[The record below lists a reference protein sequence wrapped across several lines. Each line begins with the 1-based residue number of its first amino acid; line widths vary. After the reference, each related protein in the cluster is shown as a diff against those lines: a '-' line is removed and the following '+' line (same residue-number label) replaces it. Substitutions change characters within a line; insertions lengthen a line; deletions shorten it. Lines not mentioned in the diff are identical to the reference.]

1 MFHNKFERKEI
12 DMAKVKNFRKS
23 FSSDSASLLGD
34 VMEFIDSSLTSLG
47 INKKLI
53 QKTELIS
60 EEMITE
66 LAKHAASGSALKV
79 QVVKR
84 LGDTSVNLSMRG
96 DAFEPYSDDESINE
110 DASVGVIRSVLLRS
124 YGENF
129 KYRNKN
135 NVNLVRIV
143 ADQSHQKI
151 NNSALYALVLGLIF
165 GIIARNLFPQSV
177 NEVLSG
183 YILDPAKTLFMHAI
197 KIIVAPVV
205 FFSIV
210 SCFSQFGSLSD
221 VGKLGSKVV
230 GMYLLTTV
238 IAVIVG
244 LSVFHIVQPGEF
256 GFALTSDLSA
266 QAVDVNTSVDT
277 SIMSTVLN
285 IVPSNFLSPFLESDT
300 LQLIFL
306 AILCGLSVGS
316 IGQYSTMLKEL
327 FEALNS
333 LFLSITTMI
342 AKFIPIAGFVSIA
355 LLIINLSIDN
365 LFAILSA
372 ALSHLLAIAI
382 MMCMYGLLVLLMGR
396 VNPIQFFKN
405 NREGMITSL
414 TLSSSSASVP
424 TNMRICTDKMGISPV
439 VANFSIPLGATINM
453 DGTCIYLSVF
463 GLFMAKAYG
472 IPISLPTMISLCF
485 TIVLLSLGAP
495 GVPGCAL
502 ICLGVILETLNI
514 PMEALGLVI
523 AINPILDM
531 FDTMNNTTGDVAAAL
546 IVARSEKMLDIEK
559 FNS

>member
-1 MFHNKFERKEI
+1 MFHNNIERKEI
-12 DMAKVKNFRKS
+12 HMAKIKNFRKS
-23 FSSDSASLLGD
+23 FSGDSTSLLGD

-47 INKKLI
+47 LNKKTI
-53 QKTELIS
+53 QKAELIS
-60 EEMITE
+60 EEMIQD
-66 LAKHAASGSALKV
+66 LAKHAFPGSALKV
-79 QVVKR
+79 QVIKR
-84 LGDTSVNLSMRG
+84 FGETSVHLSMNG
-96 DAFEPYSDDESINE
+96 QAFEPYSDSESIDE

-143 ADQSHQKI
+143 ADQSAQKL
-151 NNSALYALVLGLIF
+151 NNSALYALALGLIF
-165 GIIARNLFPQSV
+165 GLLARNLFPQSV
-177 NEVLSG
+177 NEALCG
-183 YILDPAKTLFMHAI
+183 YLLDPIKTLFMHAI

-221 VGKLGSKVV
+221 IGKLGSKVI

-238 IAVIVG
+238 IAVFVG
-244 LSVFHIVQPGEF
+244 LSVFNIIQPGEF
-256 GFALTSDLSA
+256 GFALTSGVAS
-266 QAVDVNTSVDT
+266 QEVNINTDVDT
-277 SIMSTVLN
+277 SIMSTVMN

-306 AILCGLSVGS
+306 AILCGLAVGT
-316 IGQYSTMLKEL
+316 IGQYAAMLKEL
-327 FEALNS
+327 FDALNS

-342 AKFIPIAGFVSIA
+342 AKFIPVAGFVSIA
-355 LLIINLSIDN
+355 MLIINLSVEN
-365 LFAILSA
+365 LMAILSA
-372 ALSHLLAIAI
+372 AVSHFLAICI
-382 MMCMYGLLVLLMGR
+382 MICIYGLLVLVLGR
-396 VNPIQFFKN
+396 LNPIKFFKN
-405 NREGMITSL
+405 DREGMITAF

-453 DGTCIYLSVF
+453 DGVCIYLTVF

-472 IPISLPTMISLCF
+472 IPVSLPSLISLCF

-502 ICLGVILETLNI
+502 ICLGVVLETLNI
-514 PMEALGLVI
+514 PMEALGLII
-523 AINPILDM
+523 AVNPILDM
-531 FDTMNNTTGDVAAAL
+531 FDTVNNTTGDVAAAV
-546 IVARSEKMLDIEK
+546 IVARSEKMLDVEK

>member
-1 MFHNKFERKEI
+1 
-12 DMAKVKNFRKS
+12 MANIKNFRKS
-23 FSSDSASLLGD
+23 FSGDSASLLKD
-34 VMEFIDSSLTSLG
+34 VMEFIDTSLTSLG

-53 QKTELIS
+53 QKTELIA
-60 EEMITE
+60 EEMIQD
-66 LAKHAASGSALKV
+66 LSKHAFPGAALKV

-84 LGDTSVNLSMRG
+84 LGDTSVNLAMNG
-96 DAFEPYSDDESINE
+96 QAFEPYSDSESIDE

-143 ADQSHQKI
+143 ADQAAQKL

-165 GIIARNLFPQSV
+165 GILARNLFPQPV
-177 NEVLSG
+177 NELLCG
-183 YILDPAKTLFMHAI
+183 YILDPIKTVFMHAI

-221 VGKLGSKVV
+221 VGKLGVKVV

-238 IAVIVG
+238 IAVFVG
-244 LSVFHIVQPGEF
+244 LSVFNIAQPGEF
-256 GFALTSDLSA
+256 GFALSSDLSG
-266 QAVDVNTSVDT
+266 QAVNVDTSVDT
-277 SIMSTVLN
+277 SILSTILN

-306 AILCGLSVGS
+306 AILCGLSVGT
-316 IGQYSTMLKEL
+316 IGQYSAMLKEL
-327 FEALNS
+327 FDALNS

-342 AKFIPIAGFVSIA
+342 TKFIPIVGFVSIA
-355 LLIINLSIDN
+355 LLIINLSVEN
-365 LFAILSA
+365 LMAILSA
-372 ALSHLLAIAI
+372 AVSHCLAICI
-382 MMCMYGLLVLLMGR
+382 MICIYGLLILVLGR
-396 VNPIQFFKN
+396 LNPIKFFKN
-405 NREGMITSL
+405 DREGMITAF

-453 DGTCIYLSVF
+453 DGVCIYLTVF

-472 IPISLPTMISLCF
+472 IPISLPSLISLCF

-502 ICLGVILETLNI
+502 ICLGVVLETLNI
-514 PMEALGLVI
+514 PMEALGLII
-523 AINPILDM
+523 AVNPILDM
-531 FDTMNNTTGDVAAAL
+531 FDTVNNTTGDVAAAV
-546 IVARSEKMLDIEK
+546 IVARSEKMLDVEK

>member
-1 MFHNKFERKEI
+1 
-12 DMAKVKNFRKS
+12 MAKIKNFRKS
-23 FSSDSASLLGD
+23 FSSDSASLLKD
-34 VMEFIDSSLTSLG
+34 VMEFIDTSLTSLG

-53 QKTELIS
+53 QKTELIA
-60 EEMITE
+60 EEMIQD
-66 LAKHAASGSALKV
+66 LSKHAFKGAALKV
-79 QVVKR
+79 QVLRR
-84 LGDTSVNLSMRG
+84 LGETSVNLSMNG
-96 DAFEPYSDDESINE
+96 QAFEPYSGGESIDE

-143 ADQSHQKI
+143 ADQAAQKL

-165 GIIARNLFPQSV
+165 GILARNLFPQPV
-177 NEVLSG
+177 NELLCG
-183 YILDPAKTLFMHAI
+183 YILDPIKTVFMHAI

-221 VGKLGSKVV
+221 VGKLGVKVV

-238 IAVIVG
+238 IAVFVG
-244 LSVFHIVQPGEF
+244 LSVFNIAQPGEF
-256 GFALTSDLSA
+256 GFALSSDLSG
-266 QAVDVNTSVDT
+266 QAVNVDTSVDT
-277 SIMSTVLN
+277 SILSTVLN

-306 AILCGLSVGS
+306 AILCGLSVGT
-316 IGQYSTMLKEL
+316 IGQYSAMLKEL
-327 FEALNS
+327 FDALNS

-342 AKFIPIAGFVSIA
+342 TKFIPIVGFVSIA

-365 LFAILSA
+365 LMAILSA
-372 ALSHLLAIAI
+372 ALSHCLAICI
-382 MMCMYGLLVLLMGR
+382 MICIYGLLVLVLGR
-396 VNPIQFFKN
+396 LNPIKFFKN
-405 NREGMITSL
+405 DREGMITAF

-453 DGTCIYLSVF
+453 DGVCIYLTVF

-472 IPISLPTMISLCF
+472 IPISLPSLISLCF

-502 ICLGVILETLNI
+502 ICLGVVLETLNI
-514 PMEALGLVI
+514 PMEALGLII
-523 AINPILDM
+523 AVNPILDM
-531 FDTMNNTTGDVAAAL
+531 FDTVNNTTGDVAAAV
-546 IVARSEKMLDIEK
+546 IVARSEKMLDVEK

>member
-1 MFHNKFERKEI
+1 MFHNSIKGKEI
-12 DMAKVKNFRKS
+12 DMAKIKNFSKS
-23 FSSDSASLLGD
+23 FSGDSTSLLGD
-34 VMEFIDSSLTSLG
+34 VMEFINSSLTSLG
-47 INKKLI
+47 LNKKTI
-53 QKTELIS
+53 QKAELIS
-60 EEMITE
+60 EEIIQE
-66 LAKHAASGSALKV
+66 LAKHSFSGSALKV

-84 LGDTSVNLSMRG
+84 LGETSVNLSMNG
-96 DAFEPYSDDESINE
+96 QAFEPYSDGESIDE

-151 NNSALYALVLGLIF
+151 NNTALYALALGLIF
-165 GIIARNLFPQSV
+165 GILARNLFPQSV
-177 NEVLSG
+177 NAALCG
-183 YILDPAKTLFMHAI
+183 YLLDPIKTLFMHAI

-221 VGKLGSKVV
+221 IGKLGSKVI

-238 IAVIVG
+238 IAVCVG
-244 LSVFHIVQPGEF
+244 LTVFHVMQPGEF
-256 GFALTSDLSA
+256 GFALTSGVAS
-266 QAVDVNTSVDT
+266 QEVTVNTDVDT

-306 AILCGLSVGS
+306 AILCGLAVGT
-316 IGQYSTMLKEL
+316 IGQYAAMLKEL
-327 FEALNS
+327 FDALNS

-342 AKFIPIAGFVSIA
+342 AKFIPVAGFVSIA
-355 LLIINLSIDN
+355 MLIINLSVEN
-365 LFAILSA
+365 LMAILSA
-372 ALSHLLAIAI
+372 AVAHCLAICV
-382 MMCMYGLLVLLMGR
+382 MLCVYGLLVLILGKL
-396 VNPIQFFKN
+396 NPIKFYRN
-405 NREGMITSL
+405 NKEGMITSL

-424 TNMRICTDKMGISPV
+424 TNMRVCTDKMGVSPM

-453 DGTCIYLSVF
+453 DGVCIYLTVF

-472 IPISLPTMISLCF
+472 VPISLPSLISLCF

-502 ICLGVILETLNI
+502 ICLGVVLETLNI
-514 PMEALGLVI
+514 PMEALGLII
-523 AINPILDM
+523 AVNPILDM
-531 FDTMNNTTGDVAAAL
+531 FDTMNNTTGDVAAAV
-546 IVARSEKMLDIEK
+546 IVARSEKMLDVEK
-559 FNS
+559 YNS

>member
-1 MFHNKFERKEI
+1 
-12 DMAKVKNFRKS
+12 MAKIKNFKKS
-23 FSSDSASLLGD
+23 FSGDSASLLKD
-34 VMEFIDSSLTSLG
+34 VMEFIDTSLTSLG

-53 QKTELIS
+53 QKTELIA
-60 EEMITE
+60 EEMIQD
-66 LAKHAASGSALKV
+66 LSKHAFKGAALKV

-84 LGDTSVNLSMRG
+84 LGDTSVNLAMNG
-96 DAFEPYSDDESINE
+96 QAFEPYSDNESIDE

-143 ADQSHQKI
+143 ADQAAQKL

-165 GIIARNLFPQSV
+165 GILARNLFPQPV
-177 NEVLSG
+177 NELLCG
-183 YILDPAKTLFMHAI
+183 YILDPIKTVFMHAI

-221 VGKLGSKVV
+221 VGKLGAKVV

-238 IAVIVG
+238 IAVFVG
-244 LSVFHIVQPGEF
+244 LSVFNIAQPGEF
-256 GFALTSDLSA
+256 GFALSSDLSG
-266 QAVDVNTSVDT
+266 QAVNVDTSVNTS
-277 SIMSTVLN
+277 ILSTVLN

-306 AILCGLSVGS
+306 AILCGLSVGT
-316 IGQYSTMLKEL
+316 IGQYSAMLKEL
-327 FEALNS
+327 FDALNS

-342 AKFIPIAGFVSIA
+342 TKFIPIVGFVSIA
-355 LLIINLSIDN
+355 LLIINLSVEN
-365 LFAILSA
+365 LMAILSA
-372 ALSHLLAIAI
+372 AVSHCLAICI
-382 MMCMYGLLVLLMGR
+382 MLCIYGLLILVLGR
-396 VNPIQFFKN
+396 LNPIKFFKN
-405 NREGMITSL
+405 DREGMITAF

-453 DGTCIYLSVF
+453 DGVCIYLTVF

-472 IPISLPTMISLCF
+472 IPISLPSLISLCF
-485 TIVLLSLGAP
+485 TIILLSLGAP

-502 ICLGVILETLNI
+502 ICLGVVLETLNI
-514 PMEALGLVI
+514 PMEALGLII
-523 AINPILDM
+523 AVNPILDM
-531 FDTMNNTTGDVAAAL
+531 FDTVNNTTGDVAAAV
-546 IVARSEKMLDIEK
+546 IVARSEKMLDVEK

>member
-1 MFHNKFERKEI
+1 MFHNNIERKEI
-12 DMAKVKNFRKS
+12 HMAKIKNFRKS
-23 FSSDSASLLGD
+23 FSGDSTSLLGD

-151 NNSALYALVLGLIF
+151 NNSALYALVLGLLF

-230 GMYLLTTV
+230 GMYLLTTA

-256 GFALTSDLSA
+256 GFALTSDLST

-327 FEALNS
+327 FDALNS

-396 VNPIQFFKN
+396 VNPIKFFKN
-405 NREGMITSL
+405 NKEGMITSL

-472 IPISLPTMISLCF
+472 IPINLPTMISLCF

>member
-1 MFHNKFERKEI
+1 
-12 DMAKVKNFRKS
+12 MAKLKNFRKS
-23 FSSDSASLLGD
+23 FSGDSTSLLED

-47 INKKLI
+47 TNKKLI
-53 QKTELIS
+53 QKTELIT
-60 EEMITE
+60 EEMIAG
-66 LAKHAASGSALKV
+66 LSKHAFPGSILKV
-79 QVVKR
+79 QVAKR
-84 LGDTSVNLSMRG
+84 LGDTSVNLSMKG
-96 DAFEPYSDDESINE
+96 HAFEPYSDDESIDE
-110 DASVGVIRSVLLRS
+110 DSSIGVIRSVLLRS

-143 ADQSHQKI
+143 ADQSEQKL
-151 NNSALYALVLGLIF
+151 NNSALYALALGLIF
-165 GIIARNLFPQSV
+165 GLIARMFFPQAV
-177 NEVLSG
+177 NTVLCD
-183 YILDPAKTLFMHAI
+183 YILDPIKTVFMHAI

-210 SCFSQFGSLSD
+210 SCFSQFGSLSE
-221 VGKLGSKVV
+221 VGKLGSKVIGV
-230 GMYLLTTV
+230 YLLTTV
-238 IAVIVG
+238 IAVFVG
-244 LSVFHIVQPGEF
+244 LAVFSIIQPGEF
-256 GFALTSDLSA
+256 GFALASDLSS
-266 QAVDVNTSVDT
+266 QAVNIDTSVDT
-277 SIMSTVLN
+277 SLLSTILN

-306 AILCGLSVGS
+306 AVLCGLSVGS
-316 IGQYSTMLKEL
+316 IGQYSAMLKEL
-327 FEALNS
+327 FDALNS
-333 LFLSITTMI
+333 LFLSITKII
-342 AKFIPIAGFVSIA
+342 AKFIPVAGFVSIA

-365 LFAILSA
+365 LVAILSA
-372 ALSHLLAIAI
+372 ALAHLLAICV
-382 MMCMYGLLVLLMGR
+382 MLCVYGTLVMILGR
-396 VNPIQFFKN
+396 VNPIKFFKN

-424 TNMRICTDKMGISPV
+424 TNMRICTEKMGISPV

-453 DGTCIYLSVF
+453 DGVCIYLTMF

-472 IPISLPTMISLCF
+472 IQITLPALISLCF

-514 PMEALGLVI
+514 PMEALGLII

-531 FDTMNNTTGDVAAAL
+531 FDTMSNTTGDVAAAV
-546 IVARSEKMLDIEK
+546 IVARSEKMLDMEK

>member
-1 MFHNKFERKEI
+1 
-12 DMAKVKNFRKS
+12 MAKIKNFRKS
-23 FSSDSASLLGD
+23 FSGDSTSLLGD

-47 INKKLI
+47 LNKKTI
-53 QKTELIS
+53 QKAELIS
-60 EEMITE
+60 EEIIQD
-66 LAKHAASGSALKV
+66 LAKHAFPGSALKV

-84 LGDTSVNLSMRG
+84 LGETSVHLSMNG
-96 DAFEPYSDDESINE
+96 QAFEPYSDDESIDE

-143 ADQSHQKI
+143 AHQSAQKL
-151 NNSALYALVLGLIF
+151 NNSALYALALGLIF
-165 GIIARNLFPQSV
+165 SLLARYLFPQSV
-177 NEVLSG
+177 NEALCG
-183 YILDPAKTLFMHAI
+183 YLLDPIKTLFMHAI

-221 VGKLGSKVV
+221 IGKLGSKVI

-238 IAVIVG
+238 IAVLVG
-244 LSVFHIVQPGEF
+244 LSVFHIIQPGEF
-256 GFALTSDLSA
+256 GFALTSGINS
-266 QAVDVNTSVDT
+266 QEVNVNTDVDT
-277 SIMSTVLN
+277 SIMSTVMN

-306 AILCGLSVGS
+306 AILCGLAVGT
-316 IGQYSTMLKEL
+316 IGQYAAMLKEL
-327 FEALNS
+327 FDALNS

-342 AKFIPIAGFVSIA
+342 AKFIPVAGFVSIA
-355 LLIINLSIDN
+355 MLIINLSVEN
-365 LFAILSA
+365 LMAILSA
-372 ALSHLLAIAI
+372 ALAHCLAIFI
-382 MMCMYGLLVLLMGR
+382 MICIYGLLIMVLGR
-396 VNPIQFFKN
+396 LNPIKFFKN

-424 TNMRICTDKMGISPV
+424 TNMRVCTDKMGVSPM

-453 DGTCIYLSVF
+453 DGVCIYLTVF

-472 IPISLPTMISLCF
+472 VPIPLPSLISLCF
-485 TIVLLSLGAP
+485 TIILLSLGAP

-502 ICLGVILETLNI
+502 ICLGVVLETLNI
-514 PMEALGLVI
+514 PMEALGLII
-523 AINPILDM
+523 AVNPILDM
-531 FDTMNNTTGDVAAAL
+531 FDTVNNTTGDVAAAV
-546 IVARSEKMLDIEK
+546 IVARSEKMLDVEK

>member
-1 MFHNKFERKEI
+1 
-12 DMAKVKNFRKS
+12 MAKIKNFSKS
-23 FSSDSASLLGD
+23 FNGDGTSLLGD

-47 INKKLI
+47 LNKKTI
-53 QKTELIS
+53 QKAELIS
-60 EEMITE
+60 EEIIQE
-66 LAKHAASGSALKV
+66 LAKHAFPGAVLKV
-79 QVVKR
+79 QVIKR
-84 LGDTSVNLSMRG
+84 FGETSVHLSMNG
-96 DAFEPYSDDESINE
+96 QAFEPYSDSESIDE
-110 DASVGVIRSVLLRS
+110 DASVSVIRSVLLRS

-143 ADQSHQKI
+143 ADQSAQKL
-151 NNSALYALVLGLIF
+151 NNSALYALALGLIF
-165 GIIARNLFPQSV
+165 GLLARNLFPQSV
-177 NEVLSG
+177 NAALCG
-183 YILDPAKTLFMHAI
+183 YLLDPIKTLFMHAI

-221 VGKLGSKVV
+221 IGKLGSKVI

-238 IAVIVG
+238 IAVCVG
-244 LSVFHIVQPGEF
+244 LTVFHVMQPGEF
-256 GFALTSDLSA
+256 GFALTSGVSS
-266 QAVDVNTSVDT
+266 QEVSVNTDVDT

-306 AILCGLSVGS
+306 AILCGLAVGT
-316 IGQYSTMLKEL
+316 IGQYAAMLKEL
-327 FEALNS
+327 FDALNS

-342 AKFIPIAGFVSIA
+342 AKFIPVAGFVSIA
-355 LLIINLSIDN
+355 MLIINLSVEN
-365 LFAILSA
+365 LMAILSA
-372 ALSHLLAIAI
+372 AVAHCLAICV
-382 MMCMYGLLVLLMGR
+382 MLCVYGLLVLILGR
-396 VNPIQFFKN
+396 LNPIKFFKN

-424 TNMRICTDKMGISPV
+424 TNMRVCTDKMGVSPM

-453 DGTCIYLSVF
+453 DGVCIYLTVF

-472 IPISLPTMISLCF
+472 VPISLPSLISLCF

-502 ICLGVILETLNI
+502 ICLGVVLETLNI
-514 PMEALGLVI
+514 PMEALGLII
-523 AINPILDM
+523 AVNPILDM
-531 FDTMNNTTGDVAAAL
+531 FDTMNNTTGDVAAAV
-546 IVARSEKMLDIEK
+546 IVARSEKMLDVEK
-559 FNS
+559 YNS

>member
-1 MFHNKFERKEI
+1 
-12 DMAKVKNFRKS
+12 
-23 FSSDSASLLGD
+23 
-34 VMEFIDSSLTSLG
+34 MEFIDSSLTSLG

-230 GMYLLTTV
+230 GMYLLTTA

-327 FEALNS
+327 FDALNS

-342 AKFIPIAGFVSIA
+342 AKFIPVAGFVSIA

-396 VNPIQFFKN
+396 VNPIKFFKN

-472 IPISLPTMISLCF
+472 IPINLPTMISLCF

>member
-1 MFHNKFERKEI
+1 
-12 DMAKVKNFRKS
+12 MAKRKNFRKS
-23 FSSDSASLLGD
+23 FSGDSASLLKD
-34 VMEFIDSSLTSLG
+34 VMEFIDTSLTSLG

-53 QKTELIS
+53 QKTELIA
-60 EEMITE
+60 EEMIQD
-66 LAKHAASGSALKV
+66 LSKHAFKGAALKV

-84 LGDTSVNLSMRG
+84 LGDTSVNLAMNG
-96 DAFEPYSDDESINE
+96 QAFEPYSDSESIDE

-143 ADQSHQKI
+143 ADQAAQKL

-165 GIIARNLFPQSV
+165 GILARNLFPQPV
-177 NEVLSG
+177 NELLCG
-183 YILDPAKTLFMHAI
+183 YILDPIKTVFMHAI

-221 VGKLGSKVV
+221 VGKLGVKVV

-238 IAVIVG
+238 IAVFVG
-244 LSVFHIVQPGEF
+244 LSVFNIAQPGEF
-256 GFALTSDLSA
+256 GFALSSDLSG
-266 QAVDVNTSVDT
+266 QAVNVDTSVDT
-277 SIMSTVLN
+277 SILSTILN

-306 AILCGLSVGS
+306 AILCGLSVGT
-316 IGQYSTMLKEL
+316 IGQYSAMLKEL
-327 FEALNS
+327 FDALNS

-342 AKFIPIAGFVSIA
+342 TKFIPIVGFVSIA
-355 LLIINLSIDN
+355 LLIINLSVEN
-365 LFAILSA
+365 LMAILSA
-372 ALSHLLAIAI
+372 AVSHCIAI
-382 MMCMYGLLVLLMGR
+382 CIMICIYGLLILVLGR
-396 VNPIQFFKN
+396 LNPIKFFKN
-405 NREGMITSL
+405 DREGMITAF

-453 DGTCIYLSVF
+453 DGVCIYLTVF

-472 IPISLPTMISLCF
+472 IPISLPSLISLCF

-502 ICLGVILETLNI
+502 ICLGVVLETLNI
-514 PMEALGLVI
+514 PMEALGLII
-523 AINPILDM
+523 AVNPILDM
-531 FDTMNNTTGDVAAAL
+531 FDTVNNTTGDVAAAV
-546 IVARSEKMLDIEK
+546 IVARSEKMLDVEK

>member
-1 MFHNKFERKEI
+1 
-12 DMAKVKNFRKS
+12 MANIKNFRKS
-23 FSSDSASLLGD
+23 FSGDSASLLKD
-34 VMEFIDSSLTSLG
+34 VMEFIDTSLTSLG

-53 QKTELIS
+53 QKTELIA
-60 EEMITE
+60 EEMIQD
-66 LAKHAASGSALKV
+66 LSKHAFKGAALKV

-84 LGDTSVNLSMRG
+84 LGDTSVNLAMNG
-96 DAFEPYSDDESINE
+96 QAFEPYSDSESIDE

-143 ADQSHQKI
+143 ADQAAQKL

-165 GIIARNLFPQSV
+165 GILARNLFPQPV
-177 NEVLSG
+177 NELLCG
-183 YILDPAKTLFMHAI
+183 YILDPIKTVFMHAI

-221 VGKLGSKVV
+221 VGKLGVKVV

-238 IAVIVG
+238 IAVFVG
-244 LSVFHIVQPGEF
+244 LSVFNIAQPGEF
-256 GFALTSDLSA
+256 GFALSSDLSG
-266 QAVDVNTSVDT
+266 QAVNVDTSVDT
-277 SIMSTVLN
+277 SILSTILN

-306 AILCGLSVGS
+306 AILCGLSVGT
-316 IGQYSTMLKEL
+316 IGQYSAMLKEL
-327 FEALNS
+327 FDALNS

-342 AKFIPIAGFVSIA
+342 TKFIPIVGFVSIA
-355 LLIINLSIDN
+355 LLIINLSVEN
-365 LFAILSA
+365 LMAILSA
-372 ALSHLLAIAI
+372 AVSHCLAICI
-382 MMCMYGLLVLLMGR
+382 MICIYGLLILVLGR
-396 VNPIQFFKN
+396 LNPIKFFKN
-405 NREGMITSL
+405 DREGMITAF

-453 DGTCIYLSVF
+453 DGVCIYLTVF

-472 IPISLPTMISLCF
+472 IPISLPSLISLCF

-502 ICLGVILETLNI
+502 ICLGVVLETLNI
-514 PMEALGLVI
+514 PMEALGLII
-523 AINPILDM
+523 AVNPILDM
-531 FDTMNNTTGDVAAAL
+531 FDTVNNTTGDVAAAV
-546 IVARSEKMLDIEK
+546 IVARSEKMLDVEK

>member
-1 MFHNKFERKEI
+1 
-12 DMAKVKNFRKS
+12 MAKRKNFRKS
-23 FSSDSASLLGD
+23 FSSDSASLLKD
-34 VMEFIDSSLTSLG
+34 VMEFIDTSLTSLG

-53 QKTELIS
+53 QKTELIA
-60 EEMITE
+60 EEMIQD
-66 LAKHAASGSALKV
+66 LSKHAFKGAALKV

-84 LGDTSVNLSMRG
+84 LGDTSVNLAMNG
-96 DAFEPYSDDESINE
+96 QAFEPYSDSESIDE

-143 ADQSHQKI
+143 ADQATQKL

-165 GIIARNLFPQSV
+165 GILARNLFPQPV
-177 NEVLSG
+177 NELLCG
-183 YILDPAKTLFMHAI
+183 YILDPIKTVFMHAI

-221 VGKLGSKVV
+221 VGKLGVKVV

-238 IAVIVG
+238 IAVFVG
-244 LSVFHIVQPGEF
+244 LSVFNIAQPGEF
-256 GFALTSDLSA
+256 GFALSSDLSG
-266 QAVDVNTSVDT
+266 QAVNVDTSVDT
-277 SIMSTVLN
+277 SILSTILN

-306 AILCGLSVGS
+306 AILCGLSVGT
-316 IGQYSTMLKEL
+316 IGQYSAMLKEL
-327 FEALNS
+327 FDALNS

-342 AKFIPIAGFVSIA
+342 TKFIPIVGFVSIA
-355 LLIINLSIDN
+355 LLIINLSVEN
-365 LFAILSA
+365 LMAILSA
-372 ALSHLLAIAI
+372 AVSHCLAICI
-382 MMCMYGLLVLLMGR
+382 MIFIYGLLVLVLGR
-396 VNPIQFFKN
+396 LNPIKFFKN
-405 NREGMITSL
+405 DREGMITAF

-453 DGTCIYLSVF
+453 DGVCIYLTMF

-472 IPISLPTMISLCF
+472 IPISLPSLISLCF

-502 ICLGVILETLNI
+502 ICLGVVLETLNI
-514 PMEALGLVI
+514 PMEALGLII
-523 AINPILDM
+523 AVNPILDM
-531 FDTMNNTTGDVAAAL
+531 FDTVNNTTGDVAAAV
-546 IVARSEKMLDIEK
+546 IVARSEKMLDVEK

>member
-1 MFHNKFERKEI
+1 MSRT
-12 DMAKVKNFRKS
+12 KNFRRS
-23 FSSDSASLLGD
+23 FSGDSSSLLGD
-34 VMEFIDSSLTSLG
+34 AMEFIDTSLTTLG
-47 INKKLI
+47 INKKLV

-60 EEMITE
+60 EEMIQE
-66 LAKHAASGSALKV
+66 LSKHAFTGSVLKV

-84 LGDTSVNLSMRG
+84 LGDTSVHLSMNG
-96 DAFEPYSDDESINE
+96 QAFEPYSDGESIDE

-143 ADQSHQKI
+143 ADQSAQKL
-151 NNSALYALVLGLIF
+151 NNTALYALLFGLVF
-165 GIIARNLFPQSV
+165 GILARNLFPQSV
-177 NEVLSG
+177 NEFLCG
-183 YILDPAKTLFMHAI
+183 YILDPVKTIFMHAI

-230 GMYLLTTV
+230 GMYLMTTV

-244 LSVFHIVQPGEF
+244 LTVFHIIQPGEF
-256 GFALTSDLSA
+256 GFALNSDFSG
-266 QAVDVNTSVDT
+266 QAVNVDTSVDT
-277 SIMSTVLN
+277 SILSTVLN

-306 AILCGLSVGS
+306 AILCGLSIGS
-316 IGQYSTMLKEL
+316 IGQYSAMLKEL
-327 FEALNS
+327 FDALNS

-342 AKFIPIAGFVSIA
+342 AKFIPVAGFVSIA
-355 LLIINLSIDN
+355 LLIINLSIEN
-365 LFAILSA
+365 LMAILSA
-372 ALSHLLAIAI
+372 ALSHCLAIGV
-382 MMCMYGLLVLLMGR
+382 MLCVYGILVLVMGR
-396 VNPIQFFKN
+396 LNPINFYKN
-405 NREGMITSL
+405 DREGMITAL

-424 TNMRICTDKMGISPV
+424 TNMRVCTDKMGVSPV

-453 DGTCIYLSVF
+453 DGVCIYLTIF

-472 IPISLPTMISLCF
+472 IPISLPSLISLCF

-502 ICLGVILETLNI
+502 ICLGVVLETLNI
-514 PMEALGLVI
+514 PMEALGLII
-523 AINPILDM
+523 AVNPILDM
-531 FDTMNNTTGDVAAAL
+531 LDTVNNTTGDVAAAV
-546 IVARSEKMLDIEK
+546 IVARSEKMLDVEK
-559 FNS
+559 YNS